1 MDLFNKKRI
10 DALELEVTFLKQK
23 LADKNEA
30 LHDLQNRIDTETDI
44 AELSEKRE
52 TLLAEFEQINVDWQE
67 KMDTLSGIDSV
78 LLKRQEEVNELSSK
92 FDALEQTILEK
103 TEEHELLEANLPK
116 MREESNWLQKEIV
129 ELKEKAELL
138 QAEIDGKNEIN
149 NSLTSSIEDN
159 RVIIGEMESK
169 LNNKDVY
176 LAEITELENSE
187 AEIKKRI
194 NLLYEHK
201 EALDLEIVKTSQEL
215 EKINAGYIELRNKNL
230 KLEEEVAGVLS
241 KFSDDISELTQRN
254 RGLVGEYT
262 RYTEDKINTE
272 KELLNLKNETDAIR
286 RLKNQYNESINSK
299 EAELRDLKNLIDTV
313 KKELMEYENQ
323 KEAVKIL
330 LKESE
335 VKLIESQEER
345 DKISNS
351 LAKFIKGLS
360 TEDLQF

>member
-30 LHDLQNRIDTETDI
+30 LHDLQNRIETETDI
-44 AELSEKRE
+44 TELSEKRE
-52 TLLAEFEQINVDWQE
+52 SLLAEFEQINTEWQE

-78 LLKRQEEVNELSSK
+78 LLKKQEEVNELSSK
-92 FDALEQTILEK
+92 FDALEHTILEK
-103 TEEHELLEANLPK
+103 TEEHDLLEVNLPK
-116 MREESNWLQKEIV
+116 MKEESTWLQKEIV

-138 QAEIDGKNEIN
+138 QAEIDAKKATNDG
-149 NSLTSSIEDN
+149 LTSAIEEN
-159 RVIIGEMESK
+159 RVIIDEMESK

-176 LAEITELENSE
+176 LAEIIDLENSE

-194 NLLYEHK
+194 NLLNEQK
-201 EALDLEIVKTSQEL
+201 EALEGEIAKASQEL
-215 EKINAGYIELRNKNL
+215 EKINSGYIDLRNKNL
-230 KLEEEVAGVLS
+230 KLEEETAALLS

-299 EAELRDLKNLIDTV
+299 EAELRDLKNLIDSV

-335 VKLIESQEER
+335 EKLIESREER
-345 DKISNS
+345 DKITNS